1 MAFDLLNFPYN
12 GDPRPVGVSTV
23 PSGLGVTVS
32 YAGSTNAPTDIG
44 TYALTAVVNDS
55 NYQGTNTGTLTIY
68 DAVGLWRQAYFGTAN
83 NSGNAA
89 DGFDANGN
97 GLSNLQ
103 DYTLG
108 NDPTRPTVN
117 APLTITSTNGTITMQ
132 FLAKAAGTDAGYA
145 GLTRYYALEG
155 STNLT
160 NASWS
165 GVPGYTNI
173 VASNQTVT
181 YSTNSTASPSLF
193 FRVRAWLR

>member
-1 MAFDLLNFPYN
+1 M
-12 GDPRPVGVSTV
+12 
-23 PSGLGVTVS
+23 
-32 YAGSTNAPTDIG
+32 
-44 TYALTAVVNDS
+44 
-55 NYQGTNTGTLTIY
+55 
-68 DAVGLWRQAYFGTAN
+68 
-83 NSGNAA
+83 
-89 DGFDANGN
+89 
-97 GLSNLQ
+97 
-103 DYTLG
+103 
-108 NDPTRPTVN
+108 N